1 MMVDHDAAASVLTRL
16 DAQWSPFRAAR
27 EFAAAELPVF
37 PIEPDGKRP
46 LTSRGFLSATADP
59 GTVDRWWR
67 LFPSANIAIPTGA
80 VSGFVVVDVDVH
92 HVDGRPAF
100 ARTQASG
107 LTEGWMFL
115 VATPSGGTHAYYPST
130 PGEVQPCWQ
139 AARAGI
145 DFRGDGG
152 YVVVPPSSL
161 IVDGAPQKYRVVAAN
176 PGPASTIDARQLRDV
191 LDPRTAP
198 QAGSASAGVA
208 PGVDAERLAAWVSR
222 RVEGERNRGLFWAAC
237 RLAET
242 GLPLGSATEALAAA
256 AGDAGLNDREISTTI
271 QSAYRT
277 VTASARRSLP
287 ATTARSPVSSFSDEK
302 VRRDAESS
310 PVRGMG

>member
-1 MMVDHDAAASVLTRL
+1 MVEHDAAASVLMRM
-16 DAQWSPFRAAR
+16 DGQWSPFRAAR
-27 EFAAAELPVF
+27 EFAAAEVPVF

-46 LTSRGFLSATADP
+46 LTSRGFLAATANP
-59 GTVDRWWR
+59 GAVDRWWR
-67 LFPSANIAIPTGA
+67 RFPAANIAIPTGA

-130 PGEVQPCWQ
+130 PGEIQPCWQ

-161 IVDGAPQKYRVVAAN
+161 IVDGAPQTYRVVAKN
-176 PGPASTIDARQLRDV
+176 PRPASTINAQQLRDV
-191 LDPRTAP
+191 LDPRPAP
-198 QAGSASAGVA
+198 RAGSAHAGAA
-208 PGVDAERLAAWVSR
+208 PGVDAGRLAAWVSR
-222 RVEGERNRGLFWAAC
+222 RAEGERNRGLFWAAC

-242 GLPLGSATEALAAA
+242 GLLLGSATEVLAAA

-271 QSAYRT
+271 RSAYRT
-277 VTASARRSLP
+277 VSASARRSLHVS
-287 ATTARSPVSSFSDEK
+287 TARAPVSSFSDER
-302 VRRDAESS
+302 VRLDAVSS
-310 PVRGMG
+310 PVRGLGG

>member
-1 MMVDHDAAASVLTRL
+1 MVEHDAAASVLTRL

-46 LTSRGFLSATADP
+46 LTSRGFLAATADP
-59 GTVDRWWR
+59 GAVDRWWR
-67 LFPSANIAIPTGA
+67 RFPSANIAIPTGA

-100 ARTQASG
+100 ARAQSSG

-152 YVVVPPSSL
+152 YIVVPPSSL
-161 IVDGAPQKYRVVAAN
+161 IVEGAPQKYRVAAAN

-191 LDPRTAP
+191 LDPRPAP
-198 QAGSASAGVA
+198 QASSTRAGVA
-208 PGVDAERLAAWVSR
+208 PSVDAGRLAAWVSHR
-222 RVEGERNRGLFWAAC
+222 AEGERNRGLFWAAC

-242 GLPLGSATEALAAA
+242 GLPLGSATEVLAAA

-271 QSAYRT
+271 RSAYRT
-277 VTASARRSLP
+277 VSAPARRSLP
-287 ATTARSPVSSFSDEK
+287 ASTARAQRSSFSDER
-302 VRRDAESS
+302 VRPDQVPS
-310 PVRGMG
+310 PVRGVG